1 MKISRRSF
9 LAYSGG
15 TALTLYVY
23 NSVRRPVAMA
33 APIPGGTLNPSA
45 VPKFLSPLII
55 PPAMPI
61 VGAERLR
68 CSGTAIYAADPAGA
82 VARDDRMELRLDD

>member
-15 TALTLYVY
+15 TALTLYVVQRLRHPDGDGRADTGRH
-23 NSVRRPVAMA
+23 SESGRGSEISFA
-33 APIPGGTLNPSA
+33 ADHTA
-45 VPKFLSPLII
+45 RH
-55 PPAMPI
+55 AD

-68 CSGTAIYAADPAGA
+68 RSGTAIHAADPAGA